1 MEFEEVYNEWKV
13 YISKRHK
20 KQGYETLYRNF
31 TNHIYPFFRDFELC
45 KITKQDILNW
55 QNYIL
60 DSNYSNNFNFTLFVT
75 LNSFFKFCLLNNYIS
90 ENPVLGV
97 ENFKKKIEVKKNYVT
112 YNLYEFLKFRFYLD
126 NFVYKQYF
134 TFMFFYGTRPSEAM
148 ALRFCDFKKNYIYIR
163 HSLQRKG
170 KRELDTPKN
179 QSSIR
184 IIKISLFMKI
194 RIQLLKKFYKK
205 CFSDFNEG
213 FFIFGGKK
221 PITPTTTD
229 RYKKVACVKANLPVI
244 TQHGFR
250 HSYATRNIHNKVP
263 IDKVSKT
270 MGHSKVST
278 TLDVYL
284 HHNLK
289 FDDSLFQ

>member
-194 RIQLLKKFYKK
+194 RIQLLKNFIKNVFQILMKNFLYLVEKNLLLLLLLTVIKK
-205 CFSDFNEG
+205 LLVLKQ
-213 FFIFGGKK
+213 I
-221 PITPTTTD
+221 
-229 RYKKVACVKANLPVI
+229 
-244 TQHGFR
+244 
-250 HSYATRNIHNKVP
+250 
-263 IDKVSKT
+263 
-270 MGHSKVST
+270 
-278 TLDVYL
+278 YL
-284 HHNLK
+284 L
-289 FDDSLFQ
+289 